1 MSPVECVLERFA
13 DGLSRSD
20 LSKFIANR
28 RVSCVIDKVSGVI
41 TKTSGAQRN
50 DKYSLYEQVLNAGD
64 SLLNG
69 MFDFLRKRIM
79 LTPIRRC
86 REAQPCSWMIDGI

>member
-1 MSPVECVLERFA
+1 MVLMR
-13 DGLSRSD
+13 LCSD

-69 MFDFLRKRIM
+69 TFGAAQASDVI
-79 LTPIRRC
+79 LTLLFRC
-86 REAQPCSWMIDGI
+86 REAQPCSRIVEIEHASDTYVRH